1 MKTLDLKEKIKSV
14 DQSSLVDRVEENL
27 IDYLMVNNFKAG
39 DSLPKEMDLAS
50 TLGVSRTVIREALL
64 RLRMIGLVES
74 KKKRGAVLTNPDLMA
89 ILEKSLIPRV
99 LDEVTLR
106 NLFEFR
112 LVLEIGMAD
121 LIMARVTPKDIE
133 ELKEIVAIEPEITQD
148 FSFNKEHEI
157 RFHGKLYEITGNEN
171 MKKFQK
177 LLMPVFA
184 YVHQSELLKKQ
195 VSKNKYV
202 SHKGLV
208 HIIEHGSAEML
219 RNGMRNHLENQ
230 FARLF

>member
-1 MKTLDLKEKIKSV
+1 MGTLGLRAKIKSV
-14 DQSSLVDRVEENL
+14 DHSSLVDQVEENL
-27 IDYLMVNNFKAG
+27 IDYLIDNNFKAG
-39 DSLPKEMDLAS
+39 DALPKEIELAS
-50 TLGVSRTVIREALL
+50 TLQVSRTVVREALL

-89 ILEKSLIPRV
+89 ILEKSLIPKL
-99 LDEVTLR
+99 LDEVTLK

-121 LIMARVTPKDIE
+121 LIMAKVSKKDID
-133 ELKEIVAIEPEITQD
+133 ELKEIVAIEPEATED
-148 FSFNKEHEI
+148 FKFNIDHEI
-157 RFHGKLYEITGNEN
+157 RFHGELYEITGNEN

-184 YVHQSELLKKQ
+184 YVHQSDLLRKPEA
-195 VSKNKYV
+195 KNKYV
-202 SHKGLV
+202 SHTGLV
-208 HIIEHGSAEML
+208 HIIENGSAEML

-230 FARLF
+230 FSRLF